1 MVWYDC
7 ILSSMNKLIRWIIKF
22 KYCYP
27 VLPVFVLFICSVSR
41 SASPLVGRSGIT
53 RGAQP
58 YPSTSIPTS
67 PTLLLPMPTPLLG
80 KSDLLRFERV
90 GLETHPPL
98 VVNMMAVCKIKI
110 DQFILLFK
118 PCTNPQ
124 VSVSVIIMHFKI
136 SISLKIFTRYDRL
149 QRACSTYKLLQIVWT
164 IRYLKT

>member
-1 MVWYDC
+1 
-7 ILSSMNKLIRWIIKF
+7 
-22 KYCYP
+22 
-27 VLPVFVLFICSVSR
+27 
-41 SASPLVGRSGIT
+41 
-53 RGAQP
+53 
-58 YPSTSIPTS
+58 
-67 PTLLLPMPTPLLG
+67 MPTPLLG

-124 VSVSVIIMHFKI
+124 VSVSDIIMHFKI

-164 IRYLKT
+164 IRYLKTWTWLKYSQYNHFISKILKIDLLYEMGLHFRYCSYFRWLFISMISNAITDIMRWLKSWMNCGV